1 MFPAAKKSQFANCGL
16 GGGSVIYFSAKGR
29 TMELWKTCRA
39 VNNAIRLAML
49 REISRSPGRGLN
61 VLQAGDFVGLKKS
74 AASQYLKQLADAG
87 FLSVERTGKFVV
99 CSCSSQ
105 KGMTAVRIANTLEG
119 AFPARAKSGWQAA
132 LLTVINAFAH
142 HVRERIMRAVVA
154 AGHVGFEDLAAA
166 VDLPHATLRRQ
177 IGILVSA
184 GIVSAGT
191 DANGLREYS
200 MATPGD
206 SLRRVLID
214 IVSDGE

>member
-1 MFPAAKKSQFANCGL
+1 
-16 GGGSVIYFSAKGR
+16 
-29 TMELWKTCRA
+29 MELWKKCRA
-39 VNNAIRLAML
+39 INNEIRLAML

-105 KGMTAVRIANTLEG
+105 KGMTAVRIANALEG

-142 HVRERIMRAVVA
+142 HVRERIVRVVAA